1 MKKRDYILT
10 VFSEN
15 RVGLLNQICNVL
27 ICKSVNIE
35 TLTTSESALAGVH
48 KFTISVQ
55 STPEEIDLIAKQI
68 EKKVDI
74 MKVFVY
80 TPDEVVMQEI
90 ALYKVSRGKS
100 VERIIREHSVR
111 ILEVGD
117 DYMVLERTGHTED
130 TQALLKLLQPYG
142 VQQFVRSGLVAVIK
156 AENEGVS
163 NYLAERLRQ
172 KLAEEAAEAQKNN
185 SN

>member
-1 MKKRDYILT
+1 
-10 VFSEN
+10 
-15 RVGLLNQICNVL
+15 
-27 ICKSVNIE
+27 
-35 TLTTSESALAGVH
+35 
-48 KFTISVQ
+48 
-55 STPEEIDLIAKQI
+55 
-68 EKKVDI
+68 
-74 MKVFVY
+74 
-80 TPDEVVMQEI
+80 MQEI

-130 TQALLKLLQPYG
+130 TQALLKLLQPFG